1 MASKKSAKI
10 CGHPQNFCGHFLR
23 TLPKRYIHSILPVSV
38 KKFFLSSEDVKL
50 LRSELNNLRKQNTAL
65 NKGIKNLE
73 AEIGESAFKRLVE
86 QVASP
91 ESSLVEAEEYSSC
104 TEGK

>member
-1 MASKKSAKI
+1 MPVFAVNRSPKPMRNALSTPSDPRTDPRPKKME
-10 CGHPQNFCGHFLR
+10 
-23 TLPKRYIHSILPVSV
+23 
-38 KKFFLSSEDVKL
+38 EDVKL

-73 AEIGESAFKRLVE
+73 AEIGENAFKRLVE

-104 TEGK
+104 TEGKKNYK